1 MDGDTLQRLRELV
14 EQVPPEGWASGERFG
29 TVAEQVEVLEGVLAL
44 LRHVDDLQ
52 RQVDAASAILAEAE
66 KFLPGTI
73 QTAGRF
79 AIGVSRDKLEAA
91 EAQVGELTQ
100 ALRDV
105 QRYLEGGRSGFKAIA
120 QQRVMEA
127 LAAAGRVTPHE
138 EAT

>member
-1 MDGDTLQRLRELV
+1 MDGVTLQRLRERV
-14 EQVPPEGWASGERFG
+14 VVWRARAGDGYVGELSANELLSD
-29 TVAEQVEVLEGVLAL
+29 VVAL